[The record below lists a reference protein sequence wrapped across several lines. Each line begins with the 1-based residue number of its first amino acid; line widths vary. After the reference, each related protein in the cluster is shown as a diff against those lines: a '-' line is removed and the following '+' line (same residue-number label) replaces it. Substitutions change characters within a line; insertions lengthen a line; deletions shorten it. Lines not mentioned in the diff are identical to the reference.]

1 MKKLMIAASAALC
14 ATVGLALESANVVG
28 YTSADLQEYGLTA
41 GACFVPVSGNM
52 FDLTEL
58 KVTGYEEASEGDLY
72 IQTLDEYG
80 RTVATYN
87 YIDIPGEI
95 TGWLDESDEP
105 IEAGVVEFQAGEG
118 LWTFSNT
125 PGLGLQ
131 SAGQVPQTGVAVTL
145 QLYGLSVANPSPVT
159 VDLTDVSISGY
170 EEASEGDLYI
180 QTLDEYGRTVATY
193 NYIDL
198 PGEITG
204 WLDESDEPI
213 EAGVVVL
220 KPGEGIWAFSN
231 TDGLY
236 LNFPGVAL

>member
-1 MKKLMIAASAALC
+1 MQSARTPPRAILSLC
-14 ATVGLALESANVVG
+14 ATVGFGLESANVVG
-28 YTSADLQEYGLTA
+28 YTSAELQEYGLTA

-105 IEAGVVEFQAGEG
+105 IEAGVV
-118 LWTFSNT
+118 
-125 PGLGLQ
+125 
-131 SAGQVPQTGVAVTL
+131 
-145 QLYGLSVANPSPVT
+145 
-159 VDLTDVSISGY
+159 
-170 EEASEGDLYI
+170 
-180 QTLDEYGRTVATY
+180 
-193 NYIDL
+193 
-198 PGEITG
+198 
-204 WLDESDEPI
+204 
-213 EAGVVVL
+213 VL